1 MTDTTIAANTASN
14 VIDTLWYTR
23 CPVPTPLGLAS
34 QLGWFNEEFGS
45 EGIVIKTLQE
55 TSDPNVRESHYD
67 HHLINSFRQGGN
79 VPAIWAKA
87 RGSDTRVIGLNWI
100 DEAQLILTLPNSGI
114 KNIGDLQGRRLA
126 LPKHNNTIDHARAG
140 ALRAFTVALELAGIA
155 ESTVQFV
162 DIEIHSERGGP
173 LTASQ
178 PGQRSG
184 GGYKALAEALQNNTV
199 DAIFLKGS
207 HGIEIAEKI
216 AAHIVYDLRNHPDPL
231 VRANNGAPRP
241 ITVDSILLRNRPDIV
256 GRFLARIVAIGDWSA
271 THAAETVAYVARETG
286 SSEAAVKKAY
296 GDDLHLYQRTD
307 LAESSIAG
315 LEAYKNFLLQRG
327 FLEQD
332 FDVRAWIDPQPLA
345 EINRYLSKK
354 IA

>member
-1 MTDTTIAANTASN
+1 MADNISTTN

-23 CPVPTPLGLAS
+23 VAQCQHRLGLAS

-45 EGIVIKTLQE
+45 EGVAIKTLQE

-87 RGSDTRVIGLNWI
+87 QGADTRVIGLNWI
-100 DEAQLILTLPNSGI
+100 DEVQLILTLPNSGI
-114 KNIGDLQGRRLA
+114 KSPADLRGRRLA

-140 ALRAFTVALELAGIA
+140 ALRAFTATLELNGIS
-155 ESTVQFV
+155 ESDVEFV
-162 DIEIHSERGGP
+162 DIEINTERGGP
-173 LTASQ
+173 VTA
-178 PGQRSG
+178 GQRSG
-184 GGYKALAEALQNNTV
+184 GGYKALVSALQSKTV

-207 HGIEIAEKI
+207 HGVETAEQI
-216 AAHIVYDLRNHPDPL
+216 GAHIVYDLRSNPDPL

-241 ITVDSILLRNRPDIV
+241 ITVDSVLLRNRPDIV

-271 THAAETVAYVARETG
+271 VHAAETVAYVARETG

-296 GDDLHLYQRTD
+296 GDDLHLHQRTD
-307 LAESSIAG
+307 LAKARS
-315 LEAYKNFLLQRG
+315 L
-327 FLEQD
+327 
-332 FDVRAWIDPQPLA
+332 AWKPIKTFCCSA
-345 EINRYLSKK
+345 AS
-354 IA
+354 